1 MLLPETVE
9 EFIMYRNILNKES
22 VCSRECFFCTRNLNT
37 MVDELV
43 NNPGY
48 MEKIIESYADEVI
61 EDEEW
66 I

>member
-1 MLLPETVE
+1 
-9 EFIMYRNILNKES
+9 
-22 VCSRECFFCTRNLNT
+22 

-43 NNPGY
+43 NNPRY

>member
-1 MLLPETVE
+1 
-9 EFIMYRNILNKES
+9 
-22 VCSRECFFCTRNLNT
+22 

-43 NNPGY
+43 NNPGS